1 MKKGLGRGLDSL
13 FGVYGD
19 DVSAQVGKG
28 TTQVVKMPGDL
39 DGDLTNDTVVEL
51 PLADIDP
58 NTNQPRKNFNDATLK
73 ELADSIKVHGVIQPI
88 IVVKMGE
95 RYMIIAGERRYRASK
110 IAGLSTIPAIVK
122 NYNEKEIAEVSLLE
136 NLQREDLNPMECARA
151 MKKLMTDFG
160 WTQETV
166 ADRLGK
172 SRPVVANTVRLLNL
186 EPEVIDMIEKGKIS
200 AGHARSL
207 VAVTDKKAQIK
218 LAHQVC
224 EKKLTVRDLERA
236 VKGSSGSKNK
246 MEQSS
251 ELKDLIE
258 DMKHVLG
265 TKVSV
270 LGSDQ
275 RGRIY
280 IDYYSSADL
289 DRIYDLIQK
298 LKKWY
303 VFHVE
308 HKKCGYL
315 TITTF
320 FIYNW

>member
-13 FGVYGD
+13 FNVYANENTIKEEK
-19 DVSAQVGKG
+19 VK
-28 TTQVVKMPGDL
+28 TEVVKLPADL
-39 DGDLTNDTVVEL
+39 DGDLTNDVIMEL
-51 PLADIDP
+51 PISDIDP
-58 NTNQPRKNFNDATLK
+58 NINQPRRKFDETALK
-73 ELADSIKVHGVIQPI
+73 ELSDSIKVHGVIQPI

-110 IAGLSTIPAIVK
+110 LAGASTIPAIVK

-160 WTQETV
+160 WTQEIV

-172 SRPVVANTVRLLNL
+172 SRPVVANTIRLLNL

-218 LAHQVC
+218 LAKQVC
-224 EKKLTVRDLERA
+224 EKKLTVRDLEKA
-236 VKGSSGSKNK
+236 VRSANSPNAAT
-246 MEQSS
+246 MQSS
-251 ELKDLIE
+251 ELRELID
-258 DMKHVLG
+258 DMKRVFA

-270 LGSDQ
+270 LGTDQ

-280 IDYYSSADL
+280 IDYYSKADL
-289 DRIYDLIQK
+289 DRIFDCVEK
-298 LKKWY
+298 LKK
-303 VFHVE
+303 
-308 HKKCGYL
+308 
-315 TITTF
+315 
-320 FIYNW
+320 